1 MDGVPVIV
9 GASVGVGVV
18 VGSCVEVAVGSEV
31 PVLVGAIVG
40 VLGTVIE
47 GVSLGDIVAV
57 EGTEAEI

>member
-1 MDGVPVIV
+1 V

-18 VGSCVEVAVGSEV
+18 VGSCVEVAVGGEV